1 MGIPREGF
9 LEEVVPKE
17 VLEGRLAVCLVRNSE
32 LYLGKEIGGIRTWGE
47 EETQD
52 RIRRFIF

>member
-32 LYLGKEIGGIRTWGE
+32 LYLGKEIGGIWTWG
-47 EETQD
+47 
-52 RIRRFIF
+52 